1 MSTGIAWKRSIA
13 VMTLKTVDV
22 WRLDFNDGSW
32 RLVTAPPILRDGVM
46 VSRMVRAY
54 HRELLQG
61 LQGKYIWP
69 VTADEE
75 RRLFA
80 EFSAY
85 YRHLAR
91 LVIPDIDPS
100 DLAGP
105 SRHQFFIATESHPHP
120 GKPDEMVRGLSG
132 LEQLLGYSYPE
143 QEVNPDEQ
151 DEGAGDSDLSTL
163 AIAFLTFQRQDVLGM
178 AHCMSSTDLS
188 GVVGFANRKLSEAH
202 DQANSD
208 KKGDGAAEKWED
220 PGAGDDDKFKQNK
233 PLILERLQGLA
244 ISVPNGF

>member
-1 MSTGIAWKRSIA
+1 M
-13 VMTLKTVDV
+13 KTVDV
-22 WRLDFNDGSW
+22 WRLDFNDGGW
-32 RLVTAPPILRDGVM
+32 RLVTAPPILRSGVM

-61 LQGKYIWP
+61 LQGRYIWP

-85 YRHLAR
+85 YRHLAS
-91 LVIPDIDPS
+91 LVAPDVDPS
-100 DLAGP
+100 DLTGT

-120 GKPDEMVRGLSG
+120 SKPEEMVRGLSG

-143 QEVNPDEQ
+143 QEIKTDDL
-151 DEGAGDSDLSTL
+151 DEGAGDTDLNTL
-163 AIAFLTFQRQDVLGM
+163 AIAFLTFQHQNVLEM

-188 GVVGFANRKLSEAH
+188 GVVGFANRKLSEAQEH
-202 DQANSD
+202 A
-208 KKGDGAAEKWED
+208 KGGKGDTGAEEERED
-220 PGAGDDDKFKQNK
+220 PSANDDEKFTKNK
-233 PLILERLQGLA
+233 PLIEMRLGELG
-244 ISVPNGF
+244 IYKPEGF